1 MGPRA
6 HARVGTRR
14 KPGDPARNGKLVA
27 SARFTPSEWELY
39 NLKEDRTETNNLVDK
54 KPEKARTL
62 DRDWNHWAERVG
74 VVLPEEKKGK

>member
-1 MGPRA
+1 MWEHVGNRA
-6 HARVGTRR
+6 IRR
-14 KPGDPARNGKLVA
+14 GNWKLVA

-74 VVLPEEKKGK
+74 VVLLEEKKGK